1 MLGILYQ
8 EGFLSLSEIKNI
20 FITGTS
26 RGIGKELTKF
36 FIKDGHNVY
45 GCSRT
50 RSTFKHKNYFH
61 NKIDIINDKKI
72 LLWLMKLKKK
82 NILLDVLVM
91 NAGTMDRSFFFNQSK
106 NKIKKL
112 ININLTS
119 NLMLLNNVFKLLILN
134 TNCKLVFFSS
144 VSTILKPPGTVVY
157 SALKIAMDTAIQI
170 LSKELKYSNFKFLI
184 FKITYIKSKMSKTLN
199 LKKLKELK
207 SKVKIKNLSSTKK
220 IYDKIN
226 KCDLKKKNRKL
237 FIFKDELIK

>member
-1 MLGILYQ
+1 M
-8 EGFLSLSEIKNI
+8 SEKKNI

-36 FIKDGHNVY
+36 YIKDGHNVY

-50 RSTFKHKNYFH
+50 SSTLKHKNYFH
-61 NKIDIINDKKI
+61 NKIDMTNDQK
-72 LLWLMKLKKK
+72 LFLWLKKLKKR
-82 NILLDVLVM
+82 NISLDVLVM
-91 NAGTMDRSFFFNQSK
+91 NAGTIDRSFFLNQK
-106 NKIKKL
+106 KKKIKNL

-119 NLMLLNNVFKLLILN
+119 NLMLLNNIFKLLILN
-134 TNCKLVFFSS
+134 PNCKLVFFSS
-144 VSTILKPPGTVVY
+144 VSTILKTPGTVIY

-226 KCDLKKKNRKL
+226 KCDLKKNNRKL

>member
-61 NKIDIINDKKI
+61 NKIDITNDKKI

-119 NLMLLNNVFKLLILN
+119 NLMLLNNVFKILILN
-134 TNCKLVFFSS
+134 PNCKLVFFSS
-144 VSTILKPPGTVVY
+144 VSTILKTPGTVIY
-157 SALKIAMDTAIQI
+157 SSLKIAMDTAIQI
-170 LSKELKYSNFKFLI
+170 LTKEFKYSNFKFLI

-199 LKKLKELK
+199 LKKFQELK
-207 SKVKIKNLSSTKK
+207 TKVKIKNLSSTKK

-226 KCDLKKKNRKL
+226 KCDFNKKNRKL
-237 FIFKDELIK
+237 FIFKDELI